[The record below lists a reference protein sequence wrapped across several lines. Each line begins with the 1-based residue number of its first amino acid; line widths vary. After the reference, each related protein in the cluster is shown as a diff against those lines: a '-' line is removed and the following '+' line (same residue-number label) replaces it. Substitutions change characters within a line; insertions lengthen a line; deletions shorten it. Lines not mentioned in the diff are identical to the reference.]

1 MMAQR
6 QRFDRWI
13 HVWAAIYNA
22 IMAVLVGWICV
33 TGVQTLHVAV
43 EVNQQ
48 GSLTLALYHIHNPHL
63 VKGTWVG
70 IINSR
75 LPTT

>member
-43 EVNQQ
+43 KVRFSHSH
-48 GSLTLALYHIHNPHL
+48 SLSY
-63 VKGTWVG
+63 
-70 IINSR
+70 S
-75 LPTT
+75 